1 LDKIFICIGNK
12 LLSEEEPTIC
22 NNGLVE
28 LHGSLAKIFPF
39 AIFNGIE
46 LYNGIMSFEEIV
58 IGYGKIIIGC
68 TLSTMF
74 SLVVLFLLVTFMLGI
89 SVSLVSGVTIVVLL
103 GIRKLKVLSNGWD
116 ALFPSLIV

>member
-46 LYNGIMSFEEIV
+46 LYNGIISFEEMV
-58 IGYGKIIIGC
+58 IGYGKINIGC
-68 TLSTMF
+68 TLSTKF
-74 SLVVLFLLVTFMLGI
+74 SLVVLFLPVVFKLGI
-89 SVSLVSGVTIVVLL
+89 SVSLINGATVVVLL
-103 GIRKLKVLSNGWD
+103 GIRKFKLLSNG
-116 ALFPSLIV
+116 